1 MKSLLK
7 TAREKKGL
15 MIRQVAQE
23 LGIDQALVS
32 KFESGAR
39 KPTKVQLKKLAQL
52 LQLNEQELLVAW
64 LKEKILYEIGDED
77 FALEALMA
85 AEEELKYKSIPLKI
99 TLPKELKA
107 LIKELDLAKKKL
119 DKQRKFD
126 SYRIAQALE
135 LEYTF
140 ESNRIEGNTLTLK
153 ETDLVI
159 NEGLTIS
166 GKSMREH
173 LEAINHKDAIAYVKH
188 LIDSK
193 TEFNERELL
202 TIHNL
207 ILRGI
212 DAANAGKYR
221 TVQVMIKGSAH
232 MPPAPFLVAKQME
245 DYFIWYEQHKTKMHP
260 VLLAAE
266 MHERLVTI
274 HPFIDGNGRTSRLV
288 MNLLLLKHGYVI
300 ANIKGDASSRM
311 NYYNALELVQTQ
323 KSKHDFLLLIAQTEL
338 EAINRYLNIIS

>member
-1 MKSLLK
+1 
-7 TAREKKGL
+7 

-52 LQLNEQELLVAW
+52 LQLNEQELIVAW

-85 AEEELKYKSIPLKI
+85 AEEELKYKSIPVKI
-99 TLPKELKA
+99 TVPKELKA
-107 LIKELDLAKKKL
+107 LIKDLDLAKKKL

-126 SYRIAQALE
+126 SYRIVQALE

-188 LIDSK
+188 LIESK

-212 DAANAGKYR
+212 DATNAGKYR

-232 MPPAPFLVAKQME
+232 MPPAPFLVAKQMA
-245 DYFIWYEQHKTKMHP
+245 DYFIWYEQQKTKMHP

-266 MHERLVTI
+266 MHERLVSI

-288 MNLLLLKHGYVI
+288 MNLILIKHGYVI
-300 ANIKGDASSRM
+300 ANIKGDAASRM
-311 NYYNALELVQTQ
+311 NYYNTLELVQTQ

-338 EAINRYLNIIS
+338 EAINRYLSIIN